1 MNPDDE
7 RTIVSFWA
15 GVKQLPAAMPSLHRW
30 KDQDRIH
37 YVTTHPG
44 AKDPLEATLRK
55 LAQAARALDAMERV
69 APYLIDQ
76 TARHARLVGQIRDIA
91 ERLWLWHGAIRMLR
105 AHGNSALIK
114 IVMDTS
120 WVLVIKALF
129 LGTVTAD
136 ILNTENYES
145 PPLPMLLAGNVWVT
159 FPFLEMMQRR
169 GRGILF
175 TNPEGMLKCLSLS
188 QWMTAYREFKRVYVR
203 TGFSPS
209 AAAYLQGLLYQYAH
223 FVHNRHESFQE
234 RERCY
239 DMPNYRAETPAL
251 PSRLLGGPLNDELIH
266 VHEPDLYFT
275 LRHLR
280 AAHTF
285 YTEGRWVPMGRPERK
300 AVLRTLVA
308 FIAAMLADRRM
319 YTTMASEVRTN
330 LMRRALQP
338 GDSAIHHQ
346 TRGLKP
352 SSTDFADASEILSVQ
367 RREFYNVI
375 NGKEGFLR
383 DTPDTHMR
391 IWMAEQERIM
401 QHEPD
406 VHETDED
413 AADQRERLWDY
424 VSVERSSREFVILL
438 IVQAAFDIYTR
449 YACRVKERDEFD
461 LYRHGYMD
469 DASVPPPL
477 DSPPDSPYEALRV
490 LADQLNHKPPF
501 FIVLSHMYAVVTPDA
516 VRVSPRLEE
525 AFTWWLREAVRGG
538 QLSKDTIHPALCPL
552 LLPLD
557 QLIAEPVVSNGP
569 RLSI

>member
-1 MNPDDE
+1 MNPADE
-7 RTIVSFWA
+7 RAIVSFWS
-15 GVKQLPAAMPSLHRW
+15 GVHQLPAAMPSLHRW

-37 YVTTHPG
+37 YVSTHPG
-44 AKDPLEATLRK
+44 AKEPLEATLIK
-55 LAQAARALDAMERV
+55 LSKAARAIDAMERV

-76 TARHARLVGQIRDIA
+76 TDRHARLVGQIRDIA
-91 ERLWLWHGAIRMLR
+91 ERLWLWHGAIRLLR

-120 WVLVIKALF
+120 WVLMIKALF

-136 ILNTENYES
+136 ILRTENYES
-145 PPLPMLLAGNVWVT
+145 PPLPMILAGNVWVT
-159 FPFLEMMQRR
+159 FPFLEMMQMR

-209 AAAYLQGLLYQYAH
+209 AAVYLQGLLYQYAH
-223 FVHNRHESFQE
+223 FVHNRHESFEE

-239 DMPNYRAETPAL
+239 DMPNYRAQAPEL
-251 PSRLLGGPLNDELIH
+251 PSRLLDGPLNDELIH
-266 VHEPDLYFT
+266 VHEADLFFT

-285 YTEGRWVPMGRPERK
+285 YAAGQWVPMGRPERK

-308 FIAAMLADRRM
+308 FVAAMLADRRM

-338 GDSAIHHQ
+338 GDSAMHHQ
-346 TRGLKP
+346 ARGLKP
-352 SSTDFADASEILSVQ
+352 STTEFADASEILSVQ

-375 NGKEGFLR
+375 NGREGFLR

-391 IWMAEQERIM
+391 VWMAEQERSM
-401 QHEPD
+401 EHEPD
-406 VHETDED
+406 VPDDGEE
-413 AADQRERLWDY
+413 RERLWDY
-424 VSVERSSREFVILL
+424 ISVERSNREFVILL
-438 IVQAAFDIYTR
+438 IVQAGFDIYTR
-449 YACRVKERDEFD
+449 YACRVKDRAEFD
-461 LYRHGYMD
+461 LYRHGFMD

-477 DSPPDSPYEALRV
+477 DAPPDSPAEALRV
-490 LADQLNHKPPF
+490 LVDQLNHKPPF
-501 FIVLSHMYAVVTPDA
+501 FIVLSRMYAVVTPDA
-516 VRVSPRLEE
+516 VRVSPRFEE
-525 AFTWWLREAVRGG
+525 AFTWWLREAVRRD
-538 QLSKDTIHPALCPL
+538 QLSKDTIHPALWPL

-557 QLIAEPVVSNGP
+557 QFIAEPAASHGA

>member
-7 RTIVSFWA
+7 RTIVSFWS
-15 GVKQLPAAMPSLHRW
+15 GVHQLPAAMPSLHRW

-37 YVTTHPG
+37 YVNTHPG
-44 AKDPLEATLRK
+44 AKDPLEATLGK
-55 LAQAARALDAMERV
+55 LARAARALDAIERV

-105 AHGNSALIK
+105 AHGNGALIK
-114 IVMDTS
+114 VVMDTS
-120 WVLVIKALF
+120 WVLMIKALF
-129 LGTVTAD
+129 LGTALAD
-136 ILNTENYES
+136 ILRTENYES
-145 PPLPMLLAGNVWVT
+145 PPMPVILAGNVWVT
-159 FPFLEMMQRR
+159 FPFLEMMQKR

-209 AAAYLQGLLYQYAH
+209 AATYLQGLLYQYAH
-223 FVHNRHESFQE
+223 FVHNRHESYQE

-239 DMPNYRAETPAL
+239 DMPNYRAQAPEL
-251 PSRLLGGPLNDELIH
+251 PSRLLDGPLNDTLIH
-266 VHEPDLYFT
+266 VHEPDLFFT

-285 YTEGRWVPMGRPERK
+285 YTAGQWVPMGQAERR

-308 FIAAMLADRRM
+308 FVAAMLADRRM

-352 SSTDFADASEILSVQ
+352 SSTDFADAGEILSVQ
-367 RREFYNVI
+367 RRDFYNVI
-375 NGKEGFLR
+375 NGKEGFLS

-391 IWMAEQERIM
+391 VWMGEQERIM
-401 QHEPD
+401 QHEPMA
-406 VHETDED
+406 ED
-413 AADQRERLWDY
+413 AEERERLWDY
-424 VSVERSSREFVILL
+424 VSIERSNREFVILL

-449 YACRVKERDEFD
+449 YACRVKERAEFD
-461 LYRHGYMD
+461 LYRHGFMD

-477 DSPPDSPYEALRV
+477 DTPPDSPDEARRV
-490 LADQLNHKPPF
+490 LTGLNHKPPF
-501 FIVLSHMYAVVTPDA
+501 FIVLSHMYAVVTADT
-516 VRVSPRLEE
+516 VHVSPRLEE
-525 AFTWWLREAVRGG
+525 AFAWWVREAVRGD
-538 QLSKDTIHPALCPL
+538 QLSKDTIHPALWPL

-557 QLIAEPVVSNGP
+557 QLTAEPAVAHGA
-569 RLSI
+569 RLSV